1 MSNSK
6 SANENLLSCDI
17 VMAGG
22 VTSGIIYPGAVA
34 RIAEKY
40 RFHSIGGTSAG
51 AIAAAATAAA
61 EYRRQETGSSE
72 GFAIIAKVPDYMSEK
87 APDGRTRLFHLFTP
101 DGRNSADDTRP
112 VMSLL
117 SPLIGQGGPFGKFF
131 KILWGGLKM
140 PLVAAAFVVALLPA
154 LPGILTLWLSDH
166 RTMAILAAIAALAF
180 AFLVA
185 MIVLAILLNYRWL
198 PAMARNGFGIC
209 TGLSDPEFSPEKRF
223 QGLTPWMHETIQQA
237 AGRTIN
243 DDPLTFRD
251 LWNAGNKKGQRDRV
265 DDAAPRNIELSMITS
280 DVSRQRS
287 AQFPFLQVPTPLY
300 FRASEMDRYFPEN
313 VVKWMTDHPDKAVD
327 GVAVPSGVF
336 RLPAPRDLP
345 VLLAARMSL
354 SFPIL
359 LSAVPLLA
367 VRFRKKRSLLSS
379 RYGTPMEV

>member
-131 KILWGGLKM
+131 KNSLGWPQNAIGRRRVRSRA
-140 PLVAAAFVVALLPA
+140 VASPA
-154 LPGILTLWLSDH
+154 RYSD
-166 RTMAILAAIAALAF
+166 ALA
-180 AFLVA
+180 
-185 MIVLAILLNYRWL
+185 
-198 PAMARNGFGIC
+198 
-209 TGLSDPEFSPEKRF
+209 
-223 QGLTPWMHETIQQA
+223 
-237 AGRTIN
+237 
-243 DDPLTFRD
+243 
-251 LWNAGNKKGQRDRV
+251 
-265 DDAAPRNIELSMITS
+265 
-280 DVSRQRS
+280 
-287 AQFPFLQVPTPLY
+287 
-300 FRASEMDRYFPEN
+300 
-313 VVKWMTDHPDKAVD
+313 
-327 GVAVPSGVF
+327 
-336 RLPAPRDLP
+336 
-345 VLLAARMSL
+345 
-354 SFPIL
+354 
-359 LSAVPLLA
+359 
-367 VRFRKKRSLLSS
+367 
-379 RYGTPMEV
+379 